1 MLLSP
6 TKYWEMRG
14 GGGGG
19 GEGGP
24 NGCGTSCQ
32 WHSLN
37 LSITVVLVPRIISRA
52 FIANKILGD
61 EGGGGPNG
69 CGTSCQ

>member
-14 GGGGG
+14 GGG
-19 GEGGP
+19 P
-24 NGCGTSCQ
+24 NGCGTTCQ

-37 LSITVVLVPRIISRA
+37 LSITVGLVPRIISRA
-52 FIANKILGD
+52 FIANKILRD
-61 EGGGGPNG
+61 EGGG
-69 CGTSCQ
+69 T

>member
-14 GGGGG
+14 GR
-19 GEGGP
+19 GEVGP

-37 LSITVVLVPRIISRA
+37 LSITVGLVPRIISRA

-61 EGGGGPNG
+61 EGGGGGGPNG

>member
-19 GEGGP
+19 G
-24 NGCGTSCQ
+24 
-32 WHSLN
+32 
-37 LSITVVLVPRIISRA
+37 
-52 FIANKILGD
+52 
-61 EGGGGPNG
+61 GGGGPNG